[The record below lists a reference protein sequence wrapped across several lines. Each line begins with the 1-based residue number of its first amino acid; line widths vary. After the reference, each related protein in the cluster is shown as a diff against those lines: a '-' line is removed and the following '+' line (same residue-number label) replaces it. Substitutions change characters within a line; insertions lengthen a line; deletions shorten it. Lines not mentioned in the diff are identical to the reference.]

1 MINDRFVQSRGE
13 PYQAFKA
20 KFDHSVKS
28 VNVVADYLRKQGHK
42 LQVDGDR
49 MRDSSSEPDK
59 GDIWVLKDDG
69 TPDYRIEVRQF
80 TKENFTSAEDFRY
93 PLMAHYFCIDWAQL
107 NPKPK
112 FVFIVNKTC
121 THAAKITCG
130 ATVANWLV
138 TNAPRYSSYAV
149 PKDVP
154 EYIAL

>member
-49 MRDSSSEPDK
+49 MRDCSKEEDK

-69 TPDYRIEVRQF
+69 TRDYRVEVRQL
-80 TKENFTSAEDFRY
+80 TKEEFTSADDFQY
-93 PLMAHYFCIDWAQL
+93 PIMTFYFVIDWVKL
-107 NPKPK
+107 RPKPK
-112 FVFIVNKTC
+112 FVFIVNKDC
-121 THAAKITCG
+121 THAAKIDRSNE
-130 ATVANWLV
+130 VDDFV
-138 TNAPRYSSYAV
+138 TTSAPKYSSYAV
-149 PKDVP
+149 AKDKP
-154 EYIAL
+154 EYVTL